1 LLIVASIITP
11 SAYSQEP
18 KDFGYKLLPEKL
30 VEGTEG
36 ILQVYGLQKNIPIP
50 NTIDNLI
57 VTSSDQTIVKIL
69 ELSTNK
75 DTSITSVKLQAI
87 DSGIAKIA
95 IAAPGFASEEF
106 EITIYDI
113 KQGEQQLLLKTVPD
127 TFTINGPT
135 KGYFSVELAD
145 IDSSPTLAKKDTAL
159 LALQILKL

>member
-1 LLIVASIITP
+1 MLLLLIIASIITP
-11 SAYSQEP
+11 NVYGQEP

-75 DTSITSVKLQAI
+75 DTSITSVKLI
-87 DSGIAKIA
+87 DLGI
-95 IAAPGFASEEF
+95 S
-106 EITIYDI
+106 
-113 KQGEQQLLLKTVPD
+113 L
-127 TFTINGPT
+127 
-135 KGYFSVELAD
+135 
-145 IDSSPTLAKKDTAL
+145 
-159 LALQILKL
+159 